1 MGTVDISV
9 ESPSASAAK
18 APGRFKGLRYF
29 TWWMPVFVI
38 IWVIVFWRMFPDPV
52 GLIKQ
57 NWPLSIVGLI
67 GATIGNATAVGGGII
82 FVPVMMFVYHLPAVT
97 SLKLA
102 LASQS
107 FGMTSGAIGWA
118 SRGVV
123 KAKILKTAVVSLM
136 IGSTISSLVI
146 RPNAFLVK
154 GLFGPASIFIGVVT
168 LLMLNRHGEH
178 DDLPSKGAYFWLAVM
193 AFIGGLLTGWVAIG
207 EGEVIAAFLMLVYG
221 LRAER
226 GIGLGVILLSINSIY
241 LTLIHQF
248 FLGGIPWEMAM
259 FTGFGCVF
267 GGRLGP
273 YLSQWIGPRRLKI
286 GFAVVAIIDG
296 LIFITQFI
304 SSGVK

>member
-1 MGTVDISV
+1 MGTIDIPI
-9 ESPSASAAK
+9 EDASPSIPSAQ
-18 APGRFKGLRYF
+18 GRFGGLRYF

-38 IWVIVFWRMFPDPV
+38 LWAIVFWNMFPDP
-52 GLIKQ
+52 LSLLKQ
-57 NWPLSIVGLI
+57 NWPLFIVGLV

-82 FVPVMMFVYHLPAVT
+82 FIPVMIFVYQLPAVT
-97 SLKLA
+97 SLKVA

-118 SRGVV
+118 SRGIV
-123 KAKILKTAVVSLM
+123 KPKILQVATVSLL

-146 RPNAFLVK
+146 KPNALLIK
-154 GLFGPASIFIGVVT
+154 GFFGPASVFIGVVT
-168 LLMLNRHGEH
+168 LLTLNRHGSH
-178 DDLPSKGAYFWLAVM
+178 NDLPSKGAYFWLAIM

-226 GIGLGVILLSINSIY
+226 GIGLGVILLAINSIY

-248 FLGGIPWEMAM
+248 FLGGIPWELAM

-273 YLSQWIGPRRLKI
+273 YLSQWVGPRRLKI
-286 GFAVVAIIDG
+286 GFATIAIIDG
-296 LIFITQFI
+296 IIFSLQFLLT
-304 SSGVK
+304 GAK